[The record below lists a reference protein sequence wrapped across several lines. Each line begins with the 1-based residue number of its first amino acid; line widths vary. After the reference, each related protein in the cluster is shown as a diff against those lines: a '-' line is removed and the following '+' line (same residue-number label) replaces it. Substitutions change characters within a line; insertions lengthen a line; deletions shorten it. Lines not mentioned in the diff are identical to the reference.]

1 MHLTRVILEYVR
13 RSTANN
19 NLLKNR
25 NKPKELLSKEKKNGQ
40 TNDKQMCGT
49 VGSITDDQSHNQ
61 MNSVHVGWPVA
72 EETGMSAT
80 SVGKEKKNVNE

>member
-13 RSTANN
+13 RSIANN

-25 NKPKELLSKEKKNGQ
+25 NKPKELLSKEKKWA
-40 TNDKQMCGT
+40 NDKQMCGT
-49 VGSITDDQSHNQ
+49 VENITDDQSHNQ

-80 SVGKEKKNVNE
+80 SLGKEKKNANE